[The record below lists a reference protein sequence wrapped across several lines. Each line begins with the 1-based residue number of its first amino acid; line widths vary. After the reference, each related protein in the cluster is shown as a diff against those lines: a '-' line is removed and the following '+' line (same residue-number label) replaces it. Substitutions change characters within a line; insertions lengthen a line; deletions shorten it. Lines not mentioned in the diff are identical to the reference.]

1 MSKQKFKS
9 LRKNESYDDDYD
21 FEDRRQIK
29 DKRKERRFERALR
42 TKNINDLVED
52 ELDEWELYNSTFE
65 EARR

>member
-1 MSKQKFKS
+1 MSKQQIKKF
-9 LRKNESYDDDYD
+9 RKNESYDDDYEM
-21 FEDRRQIK
+21 EDRRHIK

-65 EARR
+65 EAKR

>member
-52 ELDEWELYNSTFE
+52 ELDEWESYNSTFE